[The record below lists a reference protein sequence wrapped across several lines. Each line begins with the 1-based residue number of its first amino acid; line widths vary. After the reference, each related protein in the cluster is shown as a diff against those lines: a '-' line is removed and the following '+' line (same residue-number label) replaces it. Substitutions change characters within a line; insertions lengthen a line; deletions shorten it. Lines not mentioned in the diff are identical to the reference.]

1 MFVFTT
7 LVSAGR
13 EGGGSTAARHLHD
26 DQTLGVAPLL
36 EDGDSRV
43 LRCSGFS
50 GAHCTV
56 MCCHTGMLSQDP
68 GRRCDYVTSD
78 ELLGNLVV

>member
-1 MFVFTT
+1 MMKESWHIYVCIYYFTT

-36 EDGDSRV
+36 EDGDSWV
-43 LRCSGFS
+43 LRCSGSS
-50 GAHCTV
+50 GT
-56 MCCHTGMLSQDP
+56 LS
-68 GRRCDYVTSD
+68 CVVTQACSHIVTRPRH
-78 ELLGNLVV
+78 EV

>member
-7 LVSAGR
+7 QVSAGR

-36 EDGDSRV
+36 LEDGDSRV

-50 GAHCTV
+50 GTLTCV
-56 MCCHTGMLSQDP
+56 
-68 GRRCDYVTSD
+68 VTQACSHKTQA
-78 ELLGNLVV
+78 GGVTM

>member
-36 EDGDSRV
+36 EDGDS
-43 LRCSGFS
+43 LASQLQWLQW
-50 GAHCTV
+50 HTV

-68 GRRCDYVTSD
+68 GTSCDYVTSD